1 MSYQIK
7 RECWNDKTYNGYE
20 DAPYW
25 RIDFKGFDF
34 PVKASIPYTDKP
46 VEFYKWWCDNKEQVT
61 MTFQEKL
68 ILFDKVY
75 NLKPNLLKAEHRK
88 TINK

>member
-1 MSYQIK
+1 M
-7 RECWNDKTYNGYE
+7 
-20 DAPYW
+20 

-34 PVKASIPYTDKP
+34 PVKAHIPYTDKP
-46 VEFYKWWCDNKEQVT
+46 VEFYKWWCDNKDQVN